1 MRLYL
6 GIDLNPSRCNDDAS
20 FLSSSDVVTTDCS
33 SVRRCHIG
41 ISSRSFPSNIRN
53 FFQGSNHGWATITC
67 ETLPRRLLRSVN
79 KRLSCVATSHWTNW
93 ISSVGKCRPKRAV
106 PSLIYLRSQEAPS
119 QLPKFFQNKRLAC
132 VPRVPPPRSQLR
144 ACISDSR
151 AKASIAHQ
159 PKNKTSPTDAA
170 VCSNPQCGVTCG
182 LGLRPLVVALGM
194 CLLLLFTLGS
204 TFALCRSPALRVR
217 TLGRAIIAACTRVTI
232 PSRTARI
239 RWNCLLCAGP
249 QLSLSMGERDAQGQD
264 D

>member
-106 PSLIYLRSQEAPS
+106 PSLIYLRSRTE
-119 QLPKFFQNKRLAC
+119 L
-132 VPRVPPPRSQLR
+132 
-144 ACISDSR
+144 
-151 AKASIAHQ
+151 
-159 PKNKTSPTDAA
+159 
-170 VCSNPQCGVTCG
+170 
-182 LGLRPLVVALGM
+182 
-194 CLLLLFTLGS
+194 
-204 TFALCRSPALRVR
+204 LCRHRSSRMEGWHAYPTFLPFQTSRLHLR
-217 TLGRAIIAACTRVTI
+217 L
-232 PSRTARI
+232 PSK
-239 RWNCLLCAGP
+239 
-249 QLSLSMGERDAQGQD
+249 SL
-264 D
+264 